1 MPDDFLSPSPPR
13 SEPVLFTE
21 DGPNMLFRILW
32 FLVVG
37 WWLGGILSGVAWFLN
52 ATIIG
57 LPLGLW
63 IINRLPSFITLRP
76 QERNWTIDAGQFS
89 RSTRQ
94 RPFIVRAIW
103 FLLVGWWL
111 SGVWMAVAYG
121 ALLTII
127 GFPLAFWMYG
137 RVGAVTTLYRS

>member
-1 MPDDFLSPSPPR
+1 MVDDFMPAPDQK
-13 SEPVLFTE
+13 PVLFTE
-21 DGPNMLFRILW
+21 DGPNLIVRILW
-32 FLVVG
+32 FLLIG

-63 IINRLPSFITLRP
+63 IVNRLPTFITLRP
-76 QERNWTIDAGQFS
+76 QEKSWQVENGEMRSATKQRNFL
-89 RSTRQ
+89 
-94 RPFIVRAIW
+94 VRAIY
-103 FLLVGWWL
+103 FLLIGWWF
-111 SGVWMAVAYG
+111 SGVWMAVAYA
-121 ALLTII
+121 ALITII